1 MGPSFVETG
10 DEMITHDENS
20 SQELRMGPNQ
30 LSHLN
35 WCSYEFNPSFEFA
48 LPVDSL
54 PVMTLIH
61 QISTTASS
69 G

>member
-10 DEMITHDENS
+10 DEMITLNEKI

-35 WCSYEFNPSFEFA
+35 WYSYEFNPSFEFA
-48 LPVDSL
+48 LPVHSL
-54 PVMTLIH
+54 PVFFVKWKPL
-61 QISTTASS
+61 
-69 G
+69 